1 MVGNF
6 EAGWQG
12 FASFFSIWQACIAQ
26 ISPFFM
32 AFIIGL
38 YFMACGRRAAPS
50 IFRRTVLPSVVYM
63 AGFSAPYALMTAT
76 GLPIGRLMA
85 YHSGTLSFT
94 AGVVILLIGLFMLLH
109 GRHAFITRLDVP
121 INTAVMSLLLG
132 IAFALVYS
140 PCITPTLSRI
150 MGIASQPGTAVTGAV
165 LAFFYAVGISLA
177 FLIVGVVLV
186 LGLSS
191 VGVMRRNPG
200 RVKDGCG
207 AVLCILAFLNISGM
221 MTLYK
226 AFILGFF
233 VK

>member
-38 YFMACGRRAAPS
+38 YFMACGRRETPS
-50 IFRRTVLPSVVYM
+50 MIRRTALPSVVYM
-63 AGFSAPYALMTAT
+63 VGFSVPYALMTAV

-85 YHSGTLSFT
+85 YHSGSLSFI

-109 GRHAFITRLDVP
+109 GRVAFITRLDVP

-132 IAFALVYS
+132 AAFALVYS

-186 LGLSS
+186 RGLSS